1 MEEEWRSSKCEGC
14 SYSVCVC
21 MGQRLTDRHAQR
33 ERERERQTET
43 ERQRERER
51 EHLEV
56 FLSLTSG
63 ENLARGTYS
72 GNSSA
77 TRATIDKRACQ

>member
-1 MEEEWRSSKCEGC
+1 MEEEWRRSSKCEGC

-43 ERQRERER
+43 EIE
-51 EHLEV
+51 
-56 FLSLTSG
+56 SLRP
-63 ENLARGTYS
+63 LLYIRGQKSLNCVYRKTQKQF
-72 GNSSA
+72 
-77 TRATIDKRACQ
+77 TIVL